1 MVKVQNVWNVNRIQ
15 FVTYKSKPLLVFSAI
30 LFCFIS
36 FVSTLNIYGQYFF
49 QKRNILEF
57 MVRYGGCLSIGK
69 YIRVAQ
75 HFYFGLSLLELYF
88 THILLSSALIGM
100 YEMAR

>member
-1 MVKVQNVWNVNRIQ
+1 MKCLSHQICIIQ
-15 FVTYKSKPLLVFSAI
+15 IKKSLLVFRQSY
-30 LFCFIS
+30 
-36 FVSTLNIYGQYFF
+36 FVSFHLCQPSIFMANIFE
-49 QKRNILEF
+49 KRNILEF
-57 MVRYGGCLSIGK
+57 MIRCGGCLSIGK

>member
-1 MVKVQNVWNVNRIQ
+1 MKCLSHQICIIQ
-15 FVTYKSKPLLVFSAI
+15 IKKSLLVYIFRQS
-30 LFCFIS
+30 
-36 FVSTLNIYGQYFF
+36 YFF
-49 QKRNILEF
+49 YFTCLNPQYLWSIFLKKRNILEF
-57 MVRYGGCLSIGK
+57 MIRCGGCLSIGK

>member
-1 MVKVQNVWNVNRIQ
+1 MQCLSHQTCIIRLKI
-15 FVTYKSKPLLVFSAI
+15 FIYILLLV

-36 FVSTLNIYGQYFF
+36 SVSTLNIYGQYLK
-49 QKRNILEF
+49 KRNILEF
-57 MVRYGGCLSIGK
+57 MIRCGGCLSIGK

>member
-1 MVKVQNVWNVNRIQ
+1 MSISSNLYHTNQKIFTRI
-15 FVTYKSKPLLVFSAI
+15 S
-30 LFCFIS
+30 
-36 FVSTLNIYGQYFF
+36 YFF
-49 QKRNILEF
+49 LFHLSQPSIFMVNIFEKRNILEF
-57 MVRYGGCLSIGK
+57 MIRCGGCLSIGK

>member
-1 MVKVQNVWNVNRIQ
+1 MKCLSHQICNIQIKVFARI
-15 FVTYKSKPLLVFSAI
+15 LLFFGNLI
-30 LFCFIS
+30 LFYFIC
-36 FVSTLNIYGQYFF
+36 LNPQYLWSIFLK
-49 QKRNILEF
+49 KRYILEC
-57 MVRYGGCLSIGK
+57 MIRCGGCLSIGK

>member
-1 MVKVQNVWNVNRIQ
+1 MV
-15 FVTYKSKPLLVFSAI
+15 
-30 LFCFIS
+30 
-36 FVSTLNIYGQYFF
+36 NIFEK
-49 QKRNILEF
+49 KRNILEF
-57 MVRYGGCLSIGK
+57 MIRCGGCLSIGK

-75 HFYFGLSLLELYF
+75 HFYLGLSLLELYF

>member
-1 MVKVQNVWNVNRIQ
+1 MKCVSHQIGNTHIKIFTRIFSNLILLYFICVN
-15 FVTYKSKPLLVFSAI
+15 P
-30 LFCFIS
+30 
-36 FVSTLNIYGQYFF
+36 QYLWSIFLK
-49 QKRNILEF
+49 KRNILEF
-57 MVRYGGCLSIGK
+57 MIRCGGCLSIGK